1 MTAVKNN
8 LPKDILDI
16 IISVQPDSID
26 LISPQGEHILMMASR
41 GKYELEIFE

>member
-26 LISPQGEHILMMASR
+26 LISPQGEHILMMALC
-41 GKYELEIFE
+41 KYELEIFE